1 MTTPLTRI
9 LSAIS
14 LPVSISVTAVGR
26 SERDAV
32 GGNLIQFNDNG
43 EWCWYQGQRAVMDV
57 AAGKLLLGSDASGTG
72 VGRSRAATTLRR
84 RPFSRN
90 SR

>member
-1 MTTPLTRI
+1 
-9 LSAIS
+9 
-14 LPVSISVTAVGR
+14 
-26 SERDAV
+26 
-32 GGNLIQFNDNG
+32 
-43 EWCWYQGQRAVMDV
+43 MDV